1 MIRDLGLVL
10 NARITLCS
18 LTLLVAVSACGG
30 SNQPQQEQAAATP
43 PAAPAPEPPKAPY
56 YVYVT
61 NELGGDLTVIDG
73 GTNEVVATI
82 PLGKRPRGI
91 KVSPDG
97 TRLFVAL
104 SGSPLAPP
112 GTDESKLPPPDRTAD
127 GIGVVDIAA
136 RKVTTVLTRGTDQEK
151 ISLSAD
157 GSKVFVST

>member
-1 MIRDLGLVL
+1 M
-10 NARITLCS
+10 NARIGLAS
-18 LTLLVAVSACGG
+18 LIVVAMTSACGG
-30 SNQPQQEQAAATP
+30 GSQPQQEQAAATP

-61 NELGGDLTVIDG
+61 NETGGDLTVIDG

-97 TRLFVAL
+97 TKLFVAL

-112 GTDESKLPPPDRTAD
+112 GTDESKLPPDR
-127 GIGVVDIAA
+127 
-136 RKVTTVLTRGTDQEK
+136 KSTRLNSSHSQ
-151 ISLSAD
+151 I
-157 GSKVFVST
+157 